1 MVSQVYE
8 ETTSNYK
15 VSQESD
21 VELERVDGGGWKVL
35 RGGGGQL
42 TCSTDDF
49 TPSHSLA
56 PVVLQKNRYFKT
68 VYSCRN
74 IFVISRI

>member
-42 TCSTDDF
+42 ACSTDDF
-49 TPSHSLA
+49 TPSNSLA
-56 PVVLQKNRYFKT
+56 PVVLHKN
-68 VYSCRN
+68 
-74 IFVISRI
+74 